1 MKRAMLS
8 KAGTTAF
15 LVVLTAACSAPVP
28 PKRTEA
34 PDAAASGWTR
44 PPAILSVRRVSASL
58 VFTGEAE
65 PGTRVVLRHDSG
77 AAYAVAADG
86 RGLFEIRMAAPVGD
100 LWLQP
105 ETQIGQDAA
114 PSPDRLLIVAGGR
127 GPIAI
132 LRSGGPTRRLD
143 RAPALCAVDSDGR
156 MRLASGQ
163 AAGTVPIEVRA
174 AGESVRV
181 TPAAGRWSLMLRPVN
196 GPDGIEVG
204 GSRFAWPGESGAGP
218 VPRVER
224 AGQGWRAVWTG
235 AGGARQ
241 TTWLPDPA

>member
-1 MKRAMLS
+1 MKRAMLG
-8 KAGTTAF
+8 KVG
-15 LVVLTAACSAPVP
+15 TAAVLVALMTACKPPAPP
-28 PKRTEA
+28 QRAEA
-34 PDAAASGWTR
+34 PDTAASGWTR
-44 PPAILSVRRVSASL
+44 PPAILSVRRASDSL

-65 PGTRVVLRHDSG
+65 PGTRVVLRNDSG
-77 AAYAVAADG
+77 AAYAAAADG
-86 RGLFEIRMAAPVGD
+86 RGRFEIRMAAPAGD

-143 RAPALCAVDSDGR
+143 RAPVLGAVDSDGR

-163 AAGTVPIEVRA
+163 ATGTVPIEVQA
-174 AGESVRV
+174 GGESVRV
-181 TPAAGRWSLMLRPVN
+181 TPAAGRWSLMLRPAS
-196 GPDGIEVG
+196 GPDVIEAG
-204 GSRFAWPGESGAGP
+204 GTRFAWPGESGSGA

>member
-1 MKRAMLS
+1 MKRAMLG
-8 KAGTTAF
+8 KAGTAAF
-15 LVVLTAACSAPVP
+15 LVALMTACNAPAP
-28 PKRTEA
+28 PQRAEA

-44 PPAILSVRRVSASL
+44 PPAILSVRRASASL

-65 PGTRVVLRHDSG
+65 PGTRVVLRNDSG
-77 AAYAVAADG
+77 AAYAAAADG
-86 RGLFEIRMAAPVGD
+86 RGRFEIRMAAPAGD

-143 RAPALCAVDSDGR
+143 RAPVLGAVDSDGR
-156 MRLASGQ
+156 MRLASGP
-163 AAGTVPIEVRA
+163 ATGTVPIEVQA
-174 AGESVRV
+174 GGESVRV
-181 TPAAGRWSLMLRPVN
+181 TPAAGRWSLMLRPAS
-196 GPDGIEVG
+196 GPDVIEAG
-204 GSRFAWPGESGAGP
+204 GTRFVWPGESGPGV

-224 AGQGWRAVWTG
+224 AGPGWRAVWTG

>member
-1 MKRAMLS
+1 MKRAILG
-8 KAGTTAF
+8 KAGTAVF
-15 LVVLTAACSAPVP
+15 VLALTTSCNAPAAQ
-28 PKRTEA
+28 KRTEPA
-34 PDAAASGWTR
+34 DAAVAGWTR
-44 PPAILSVRRVSASL
+44 PPAILSVRRGSTSL

-65 PGTRVVLRHDSG
+65 PGARVVLRNDAG
-77 AAYAVAADG
+77 AAYAAAADARG
-86 RGLFEIRMAAPVGD
+86 RFEIRMVAPAGD

-132 LRSGGPTRRLD
+132 LQSGGPARRLD
-143 RAPALCAVDSDGR
+143 RAPALGAVDSDGR
-156 MRLASGQ
+156 MRLASGRAVGTEPTVVQ
-163 AAGTVPIEVRA
+163 AG
-174 AGESVRV
+174 GESVRV
-181 TPAAGRWSLMLRPVN
+181 SSAGGRWSLMLRPAT
-196 GPDGIEVG
+196 GPDEIEAG
-204 GSRFAWPGESGAGP
+204 GARFAWPGESGPGP

-224 AGQGWRAVWTG
+224 AGEGWRAVWTG